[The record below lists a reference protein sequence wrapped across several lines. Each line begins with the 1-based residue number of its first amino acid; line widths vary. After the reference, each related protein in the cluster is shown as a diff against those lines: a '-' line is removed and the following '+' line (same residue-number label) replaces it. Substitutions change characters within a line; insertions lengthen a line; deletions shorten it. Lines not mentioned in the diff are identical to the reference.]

1 MALSS
6 QIIFYK
12 MHFHVSILVN
22 IFQTIVVK
30 SDLTFNIANYNISA
44 RGPSLTIFDNKLPL
58 INNRSGYKY
67 LCKSLFLFPQSIFPN
82 KSISQWIRG
91 WRGWMQWS
99 QRVGN
104 PPTLSITSCITTSNS
119 FYLFPLILL
128 SSSISYEQLPLPASI
143 VNKHIVKSLKG
154 IYKLIPIVFRL

>member
-58 INNRSGYKY
+58 INNGSGYKY
-67 LCKSLFLFPQSIFPN
+67 LSVNLYFCFPGLFSPIEAY
-82 KSISQWIRG
+82 
-91 WRGWMQWS
+91 
-99 QRVGN
+99 
-104 PPTLSITSCITTSNS
+104 LSGFKGGEAGCSD
-119 FYLFPLILL
+119 L
-128 SSSISYEQLPLPASI
+128 S
-143 VNKHIVKSLKG
+143 V
-154 IYKLIPIVFRL
+154 